1 MIVMT
6 STAAEAALQ
15 PYFQVIN
22 RVVDGAWKDWRDNP
36 LAPQMQHKR
45 VRATCVWN
53 QLIARSRREF
63 ADDPTVRVTTMKEW
77 EGLLF
82 DDRIFVRFK
91 KAPRDLI
98 SRNYPTKHALAYN
111 DLKQDLFDGVS
122 RLDLVYVLDASETLI
137 DRICI
142 VQRDGDQVV
151 WRLDVKGV
159 SGDEAQNVL
168 PFPPVP
174 PSGTPVAD
182 RVLKSKRKQERNDA
196 KEQLGGDS

>member
-1 MIVMT
+1 MIVMK
-6 STAAEAALQ
+6 SLAAEAALQ
-15 PYFQVIN
+15 PYFQIIN
-22 RVVDGAWKDWRDNP
+22 RVVDGAWQDWRNNP

-63 ADDPTVRVTTMKEW
+63 ADDPTVRVTTIKEW

-82 DDRIFVRFK
+82 NDRIFVRFK

-98 SRNYPTKHALAYN
+98 SRNYPTKQALAYN

-122 RLDLVYVLDASETLI
+122 RLELVYVLDPSETLI

-142 VQRDGDQVV
+142 VQRDRNQIV
-151 WRLDVKGV
+151 WRVDVKG
-159 SGDEAQNVL
+159 SAGDEAQNVL
-168 PFPPVP
+168 PFAPIA
-174 PSGTPVAD
+174 PSGTPVAE
-182 RVLKSKRKQERNDA
+182 RVLKSKRKQEQNDA

>member
-1 MIVMT
+1 MIVMN

-82 DDRIFVRFK
+82 NDRIFVRFK

-159 SGDEAQNVL
+159 AGDEAQNVL
-168 PFPPVP
+168 PFAPVA